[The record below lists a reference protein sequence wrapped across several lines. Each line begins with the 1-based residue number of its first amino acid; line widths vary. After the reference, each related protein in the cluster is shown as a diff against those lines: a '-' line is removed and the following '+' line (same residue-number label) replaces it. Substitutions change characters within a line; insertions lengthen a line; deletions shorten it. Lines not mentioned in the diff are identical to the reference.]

1 MDTGQHMA
9 DQMDGQIERGIL
21 LYNEIE
27 KEASEKS
34 LLFFPIQMEQTYSAM
49 GFGKKDVNKEA
60 RVGYVAG
67 YIEASKQRFG
77 IITINAD
84 HLK

>member
-1 MDTGQHMA
+1 MA
-9 DQMDGQIERGIL
+9 DQMDAQIERGMR
-21 LYNEIE
+21 LYDEIV

-34 LLFFPIQMEQTYSAM
+34 LLFFPIQMEQTYSVM
-49 GFGKKDVNKEA
+49 GFGKKDVNEES

-77 IITINAD
+77 IITISDD